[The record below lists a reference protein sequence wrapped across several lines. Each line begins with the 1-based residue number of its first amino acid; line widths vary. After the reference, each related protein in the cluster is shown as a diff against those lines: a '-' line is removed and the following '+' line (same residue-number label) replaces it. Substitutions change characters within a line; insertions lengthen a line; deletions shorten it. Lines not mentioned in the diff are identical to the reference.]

1 VTRRAIA
8 IAAVFLLF
16 FAAFEAFQ
24 RPSTAAP
31 SATGAATAAKPQAS
45 SPGAEATSPAAT
57 TPSTT
62 PATTPGTPPVTPPSE
77 PSIGP
82 ADPNAAPPAEGGWL
96 REMGVQLVEYGPLA
110 IFVAF
115 VISGIGLHLSEDF
128 ILIPAGIFAYEQY
141 VATGHW
147 GWFFEASIAAWLGI
161 IAGDAGWIWICR
173 HFGGKLLGWR
183 TFRKLI
189 GPRTLLEVKF
199 EMDRRGAWALF
210 IARFIPGFRTPMV
223 TMAGLMQLAWW
234 RIMLVEAVGVM
245 ITAPLQIGIGVGV
258 ARVGQSFESAAH
270 RWMLYIAATLAV
282 VLLMFVVHMYI
293 QRRRSAHRPPRA
305 PMRWLSG
312 FSRASLVQRTRR
324 TSTTAF
330 GQPG

>member
-1 VTRRAIA
+1 MTRRAIA

-16 FAAFEAFQ
+16 FAAFEALQ
-24 RPSTAAP
+24 RPT
-31 SATGAATAAKPQAS
+31 SA
-45 SPGAEATSPAAT
+45 SPAAVQAT
-57 TPSTT
+57 PAAPTPASPAPQATSADGSATSTPSAAA
-62 PATTPGTPPVTPPSE
+62 PAVPPTE
-77 PSIGP
+77 HSIGP
-82 ADPNAAPPAEGGWL
+82 ADPNAPPPAKSGFI
-96 REMGVQLVEYGPLA
+96 REMGVKLVEYGPLA

-141 VATGHW
+141 LATGHW

-258 ARVGQSFESAAH
+258 AKIGENFESDAH

-312 FSRASLVQRTRR
+312 FSRGELVQRTRR
-324 TSTTAF
+324 TNTTAF